1 MWRRI
6 DIWID
11 LIWSEKNENH
21 LIDEG
26 TKNICFWTTLFTKL
40 HFNSLYYS
48 RREVDDDLADEVE
61 AIRLAAD
68 LNSRR
73 LLAEQRKE
81 AGGGGGS
88 LSRTRIR
95 ALLDKQRTQR
105 VNSSHYII
113 SIYKVVIFVC
123 LIVCLII
130 TQEPLD
136 RFASNFDWGTRKTHG
151 NVLGF
156 EFLSF

>member
-1 MWRRI
+1 M
-6 DIWID
+6 
-11 LIWSEKNENH
+11 
-21 LIDEG
+21 
-26 TKNICFWTTLFTKL
+26 
-40 HFNSLYYS
+40 HFNYVYNS
-48 RREVDDDLADEVE
+48 RREADDDLADEVE

-105 VNSSHYII
+105 VNSSH
-113 SIYKVVIFVC
+113 
-123 LIVCLII
+123 
-130 TQEPLD
+130 
-136 RFASNFDWGTRKTHG
+136 
-151 NVLGF
+151 
-156 EFLSF
+156 